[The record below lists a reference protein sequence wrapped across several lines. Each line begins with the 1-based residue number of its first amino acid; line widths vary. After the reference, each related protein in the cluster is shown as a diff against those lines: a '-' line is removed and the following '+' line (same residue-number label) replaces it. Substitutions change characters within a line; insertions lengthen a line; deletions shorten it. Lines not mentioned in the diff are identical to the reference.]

1 MVCNFE
7 DERWTEGVV
16 LSRITMWAPN
26 LEPKHNSV
34 WSELTKSSCL
44 KLPNLE
50 TKPDFSL
57 TAPFPL
63 VSPPPWADCRPKISW
78 SSIWLELRSDYCH
91 FERNK
96 EAHRLLLQK
105 KSGAAVAVKGKIC
118 PPLRQ
123 HWLISYLLS
132 DFTSVHVCMWQ
143 WLLLPSCPYLGVE
156 REGGGGTKRGR
167 FYFRTPEEDQS
178 ETASHEVTVVVGH
191 KTLWSLLVFVKLSGA
206 LLLRLLAKW
215 HGLLKAIMFF
225 QKYWSLTIIT
235 LKFDCEISLGCEGI
249 SLSLIP
255 Y

>member
-7 DERWTEGVV
+7 DERRTEGVV

-50 TKPDFSL
+50 TKPDSSL
-57 TAPFPL
+57 TAPFRL

-78 SSIWLELRSDYCH
+78 SSIWLELKSHYCH

-143 WLLLPSCPYLGVE
+143 WLLLPSCPHLGVE
-156 REGGGGTKRGR
+156 REGGGHQEGQVLLQNTRGR
-167 FYFRTPEEDQS
+167 RVRNCFTWGHGGGWSQDTVIIAGICQAFWSSFTPSPGQ
-178 ETASHEVTVVVGH
+178 VTR
-191 KTLWSLLVFVKLSGA
+191 FA
-206 LLLRLLAKW
+206 
-215 HGLLKAIMFF
+215 
-225 QKYWSLTIIT
+225 
-235 LKFDCEISLGCEGI
+235 
-249 SLSLIP
+249 
-255 Y
+255 

>member
-78 SSIWLELRSDYCH
+78 SSIWLELKSHYCH

-156 REGGGGTKRGR
+156 REGGGGAPRGAGFTSEHQR
-167 FYFRTPEEDQS
+167 KTSLKLLHMRSRWWLVTRHCDHCWYLSSFLELFYSVSWPSD
-178 ETASHEVTVVVGH
+178 TVC
-191 KTLWSLLVFVKLSGA
+191 
-206 LLLRLLAKW
+206 LRL
-215 HGLLKAIMFF
+215 
-225 QKYWSLTIIT
+225 
-235 LKFDCEISLGCEGI
+235 
-249 SLSLIP
+249 
-255 Y
+255 